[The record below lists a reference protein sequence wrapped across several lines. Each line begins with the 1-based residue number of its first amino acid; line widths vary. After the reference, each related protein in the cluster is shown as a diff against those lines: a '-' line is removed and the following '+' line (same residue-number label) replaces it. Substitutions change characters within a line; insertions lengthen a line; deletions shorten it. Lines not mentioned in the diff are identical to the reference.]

1 MGLGFYIGGAIIW
14 SLFMGLQIWNIYYSN
29 KKQREENYSNYPA
42 FLEKLKNEASI
53 NEEKIDQSDI
63 DAIEEKY
70 KNRNI
75 IK

>member
-14 SLFMGLQIWNIYYSN
+14 ALFMGLQIWNIYYSN

-42 FLEKLKNEASI
+42 FLEKLKNEAAM

>member
-14 SLFMGLQIWNIYYSN
+14 ALFMGLQIWNIYYSN

-53 NEEKIDQSDI
+53 NEEKINQSDI

>member
-14 SLFMGLQIWNIYYSN
+14 ALFMGLQIWNIYYSN